1 MFDAIN
7 LQSQTY
13 IFLEFCGEGDLGKI
27 IQAQGGY
34 LSESQAVNILNQIT
48 KGFYNMVKLGYIHRD
63 VKPENILCSKGVFKV
78 ADFGFATRADTKS
91 IQKMKEHVGTPL
103 YMSPQLLENLEYTA
117 KSDIWSIGMMFFE
130 MIFGRTPWPARD

>member
-1 MFDAIN
+1 M
-7 LQSQTY
+7 
-13 IFLEFCGEGDLGKI
+13 
-27 IQAQGGY
+27 
-34 LSESQAVNILNQIT
+34 
-48 KGFYNMVKLGYIHRD
+48 
-63 VKPENILCSKGVFKV
+63 KPENILCSKGVFKV

-130 MIFGRTPWPARD
+130 MIFGRT